1 MVEARK
7 RWWLNR
13 NMAKSRAKENPIIEN
28 MTHYGE
34 HFHEKLV
41 RKLKEA
47 FKSLFKE

>member
-7 RWWLNR
+7 RWWLDKNIS
-13 NMAKSRAKENPIIEN
+13 KSRAKEYPAQEI

-34 HFHEKLV
+34 HFHEKVV